1 MPVFENGTPL
11 ESSSNWKWCM
21 EKKMYGLK
29 NGMAAPDY
37 YKDCNP
43 RVAYILAWFTAQWN

>member
-1 MPVFENGTPL
+1 MVLPWSLPL
-11 ESSSNWKWCM
+11 TESGVWK
-21 EKKMYGLK
+21 KKMYGLK

-37 YKDCNP
+37 YKDCNT